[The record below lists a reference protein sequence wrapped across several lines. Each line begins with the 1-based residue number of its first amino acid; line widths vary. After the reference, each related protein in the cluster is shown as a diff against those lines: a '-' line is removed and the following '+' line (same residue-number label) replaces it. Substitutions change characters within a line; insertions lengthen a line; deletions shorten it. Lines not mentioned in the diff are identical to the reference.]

1 MEKHG
6 FEFKQ
11 KVAELLRTGDN
22 GVFTTSLD
30 KEADQTRLKNLCH
43 LPLLEYHIDDPKFLN
58 TRVVKGIYSK
68 MAAAEGLSRSFGVEG
83 KMPPWWMDSGA
94 TEEEKKKEAEFWKV
108 QIGCNPP
115 PGVTS
120 KQMNWPS
127 TLRKYVIRCYLF
139 HLGNMDAVRDYYEYV
154 NDDALN
160 NAFNHDARVEVAGPV
175 EDDAAEPV
183 EDDNASEADP
193 TRKDEASF
201 TPNFLLG
208 VNTWGSLAD
217 LPEKQT
223 QVVLQYRAFVRED
236 PSGKVFLQNTKF
248 KTVYA
253 ALKSFSY
260 VTKSLLALLP
270 TY

>member
-1 MEKHG
+1 
-6 FEFKQ
+6 
-11 KVAELLRTGDN
+11 
-22 GVFTTSLD
+22 
-30 KEADQTRLKNLCH
+30 
-43 LPLLEYHIDDPKFLN
+43 
-58 TRVVKGIYSK
+58 
-68 MAAAEGLSRSFGVEG
+68 
-83 KMPPWWMDSGA
+83 
-94 TEEEKKKEAEFWKV
+94 
-108 QIGCNPP
+108 
-115 PGVTS
+115 
-120 KQMNWPS
+120 
-127 TLRKYVIRCYLF
+127 
-139 HLGNMDAVRDYYEYV
+139 MDAVRDYNEYV

-160 NAFNHDARVEVAGPV
+160 NAFNHDARVEVAV
-175 EDDAAEPV
+175 PV

-223 QVVLQYRAFVRED
+223 QYRAFMRED

-260 VTKSLLALLP
+260 VTKSRDIF
-270 TY
+270 